1 MKKLIKEVKSLSK
14 TKRLQILTLAL
25 LGVISITLG
34 YSYAFFEEKIVG
46 GNVDLRVGEL
56 SYNIQSDSL
65 NDAYQVTVGA
75 GSESI
80 IEITV
85 TSLAPVASKY
95 QMVYR
100 SDNDLTNVVVGYSS
114 ESVELPSGEME
125 ANGIKTVTVVV
136 QNNSSSPVTVTF
148 GVKGGLAHNSI
159 EDIILASNEHKLAQS
174 IELQKVD
181 ECILVE
187 NGEDTSNANAP
198 ELTSGMIPVIYDE
211 CEKTWKKADT
221 AGNWYNYDTQNWT
234 NAVTVTETTRA
245 NYMSAEAGS
254 PIDINDINTMW
265 VWIPRYEYQYTN
277 LGNQYAGGTQE
288 QPGEIKINFI
298 SSTQTSPS
306 DNAVYKIPEGFK
318 FGEEELSGFWM
329 AKFETS
335 TLETCTASDESVETD
350 CDLTTFTPQVK
361 PNAISW
367 RGARVST
374 FFQASRLM
382 QDSTSASKYDF
393 DTIGTSSMDV
403 HMLKN
408 TEWGIVAMLSQSK
421 YGKYGNPNYEGV
433 NKEVYQNKSSEYI
446 TGMSNGTP
454 GQETLNT
461 QVTYDTPDTGY
472 GASTTGTI
480 YGVYDMSGG
489 AFEYVMGNYSNI
501 VGDYALNSGFEG
513 LGAYDNWIT
522 GLPWPDSKY
531 YDLYTVEY
539 DASEGYKA
547 GDATYETS
555 GWYSDCDDFV
565 LLDYPWFERG
575 GVYAYNT
582 EVGIFGVYSAFGSG
596 DTGSGFR
603 LAIKP

>member
-1 MKKLIKEVKSLSK
+1 MKKLMKEIKLLSK
-14 TKRLQILTLAL
+14 TKRLQILTLVL

-114 ESVELPSGEME
+114 ESVELPSGEMD
-125 ANGIKTVTVVV
+125 ANGTKTVTVVV

-148 GVKGGLAHNSI
+148 GVKGGLAHNSV
-159 EDIILASNEHKLAQS
+159 EDIILASNEHKLVES
-174 IELQKVD
+174 VELQKVD

-187 NGEDTSNANAP
+187 NGEDTSNANVP

-211 CEKTWKKADT
+211 CEKTWKKADI
-221 AGNWYNYDTQNWT
+221 AGQWYNYDTQNWA
-234 NAVTVTETTRA
+234 NAVTVTEATRT
-245 NYMSAEAGS
+245 NYMNADAGS
-254 PIDINDINTMW
+254 PIEINDINTMW

-277 LGNQYAGGTQE
+277 LGNQYAGGTQAL
-288 QPGEIKINFI
+288 PGEIKVNFI
-298 SSTQTSPS
+298 SSTQISPS
-306 DNAVYKIPEGFK
+306 DSAVYKIPEGFK
-318 FGEEELSGFWM
+318 FGDENIPGFWM
-329 AKFETS
+329 AKFETTGS
-335 TLETCTASDESVETD
+335 MSAVCTSEDCTTL
-350 CDLTTFTPQVK
+350 DLTVL
-361 PNAISW
+361 PNKNSV
-367 RGARVST
+367 RSQRVSS
-374 FFQASRLM
+374 FFYASRSM
-382 QDSTSASKYDF
+382 QNSSNASKYGF
-393 DTIGTSSMDV
+393 DVIGTSSMNV
-403 HMLKN
+403 HRLKN

-421 YGKYGNPNYEGV
+421 YGKYGNPSYEGT
-433 NKEVYQNKSSEYI
+433 NKEVYQNKSSSYI
-446 TGMSNGTP
+446 TGSSNGTP
-454 GQETLNT
+454 GGTSITNT
-461 QVTYDTPDTGY
+461 QVTYDTPDIGY

-489 AFEYVMGNYSNI
+489 ANEYVMGNYDNTI
-501 VGDYALNSGFEG
+501 GQGGFDTYPN
-513 LGAYDNWIT
+513 A
-522 GLPWPDSKY
+522 KY
-531 YDLYTVEY
+531 YDSYTS
-539 DASEGYKA
+539 DTATEGYKA

-555 GWYSDCDDFV
+555 GWYSDYAHFV
-565 LLDYPWFERG
+565 SSSNPWFSRG
-575 GVYAYNT
+575 GNYSSST
-582 EVGIFGVYSAFGSG
+582 SGVFYMGSG
-596 DTGSGFR
+596 VGKSSTSFSFR